1 MPLCCRLQAQ
11 GDSLS
16 WAANSSLNFFAH
28 LTSMKQ
34 VAPVHSA
41 GAWAGARAR
50 QAMGPPM
57 PTPFTNG
64 RATIYEIY
72 GIRFFPS
79 NKHETYFFLK
89 KMIAFW
95 RLDW

>member
-1 MPLCCRLQAQ
+1 MPLCCKLQAQ

-50 QAMGPPM
+50 QAMGPPCLHPSQM
-57 PTPFTNG
+57 VEQPSMKYMEFASSHPTSMKH
-64 RATIYEIY
+64 I
-72 GIRFFPS
+72 FF
-79 NKHETYFFLK
+79 
-89 KMIAFW
+89 
-95 RLDW
+95 